1 MVGVGECD
9 GGQDVDEF
17 GGQCGRHA
25 GHRRGRQRCLA
36 RPAGLDRGRGQVG
49 QDPPPGGDTLADEHA
64 EPEGE
69 RAGACVQGGV
79 TKLFVLGV
87 QAGARPALGSK
98 GLTGI
103 QTIVWFSSRTAR

>member
-49 QDPPPGGDTLADEHA
+49 QDDEHA

-69 RAGACVQGGV
+69 RAGACVQGSV
-79 TKLFVLGV
+79 TELFVLGV
-87 QAGARPALGSK
+87 EAGVRPALGSTS
-98 GLTGI
+98 LAGI